1 MKIAEIEKLKE
12 LIVSEKEG
20 AEKELDQ
27 FITEKWNKAAENKR
41 ILLDLMNLEA
51 ENQYSSDEPMKIA

>member
-41 ILLDLMNLEA
+41 ISQFYEI
-51 ENQYSSDEPMKIA
+51 QFWFFSSCGNEQD

>member
-20 AEKELDQ
+20 AANELDQ
-27 FITEKWNKAAENKR
+27 FITEKWNKAPENKR
-41 ILLDLMNLEA
+41 ILLDLMKSEA
-51 ENQYSSDEPMKIA
+51 EY